1 MKRITIIIALLLSLC
16 ISAQA
21 KLIPSSLFSDGMV
34 LQQNT
39 DAKIWGKANPGS
51 QISVTTS
58 WNGATYRAKTD
69 NEGHW
74 TIYASTP
81 SASYKP

>member
-1 MKRITIIIALLLSLC
+1 MTMKRITIIIALMLSLC

-21 KLIPSSLFSDGMV
+21 KLVPSSLFSDGMV

-39 DAKIWGKANPGS
+39 NAKIWGKAAPGS

-58 WNGATYRAKTD
+58 WNGAT
-69 NEGHW
+69 
-74 TIYASTP
+74 
-81 SASYKP
+81 